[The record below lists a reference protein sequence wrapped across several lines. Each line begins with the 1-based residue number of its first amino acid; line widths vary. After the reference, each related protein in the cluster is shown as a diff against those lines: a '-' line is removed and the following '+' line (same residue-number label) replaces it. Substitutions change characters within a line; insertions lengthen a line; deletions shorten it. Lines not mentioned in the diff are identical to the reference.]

1 MERNGWQGYYITAY
15 GIAAKHGFK
24 GTEKEWLESLIGYT
38 PKRGVDYY
46 TEEDKKEFLREIGEM
61 AVLPHVH
68 AVEDIHSVD
77 EAETEGSENLITSGA
92 VYRGIKA
99 LHKKIE
105 DSTTENIAENSALA
119 ATSGAVYREIEKI
132 KRGGLKVV
140 TGTYTGDG
148 YAGEAYKKEITV
160 EGVDSVFLLIVQ
172 PEETF
177 GIGEAVMLHGT
188 KTCLVH
194 YHVGTN
200 QAGVRALALTW
211 GGDPTVSWYTTAAET
226 EGEEKRA
233 AYQLNTSGATY
244 RWYAIG
250 MVNY

>member
-1 MERNGWQGYYITAY
+1 MERNGWRGYYITAY
-15 GIAAKHGFK
+15 GIAVKHGFK
-24 GTEKEWLESLIGYT
+24 GTEEEWLESLIGYT

-46 TEEDKKEFLREIGEM
+46 TEEDKEEFLREIGEM

-77 EAETEGSENLITSGA
+77 EVETEGSQNLITSGA
-92 VYRGIKA
+92 VYRGIQA
-99 LHKKIE
+99 LHKKLE
-105 DSTTENIAENSALA
+105 DSTTENIAENSTLA
-119 ATSGAVYREIEKI
+119 ATSGAVYREIENI

-148 YAGEAYKKEITV
+148 HAGEAYKNEITV

-172 PEETF
+172 AEEGGTSP
-177 GIGEAVMLHGT
+177 GIMLYGSPGCVVVHGGSALGST
-188 KTCLVH
+188 NARILVLDWD
-194 YHVGTN
+194 GSCT
-200 QAGVRALALTW
+200 AK
-211 GGDPTVSWYTTAAET
+211 WYTPAPSTDAD
-226 EGEEKRA
+226 RA
-233 AYQLNTSGATY
+233 AYQLNEDGVTY